1 MLTVIDIIN
10 RVLGYFNVADKP
22 KGKAFTWVALI
33 ANFYLL
39 YVAIQNLRYPDFRIR
54 GALFMLAF
62 VVFLYFIGLN
72 FLYYFTN
79 KTTKFDISPKVENG
93 LAVTLPKNPLSKM
106 NCGHNWVQHR
116 PKAFFHKINC

>member
-79 KTTKFDISPKVENG
+79 KTTKFDISPKVEKWLGSNAAKKT
-93 LAVTLPKNPLSKM
+93 AVENELRT
-106 NCGHNWVQHR
+106 
-116 PKAFFHKINC
+116 